1 MAFSDTH
8 SSCVLEPTACGLA
21 LFACLEPKG
30 SLNLYELE
38 ALTLLADATILFDE
52 IVYLDCH
59 QPTFRFADAPKT
71 REERAQEILAKHL
84 KWDFFNCNLS
94 IRDYPHSPWYE
105 KVRLTRLEK
114 EYDVEVN
121 GILRVSRRLPHPVIG
136 DLSWNSI
143 AYIDKVNSAAARL
156 GATVVHG
163 KNEAVAILEQY
174 QRSKPALTAEF
185 IDHYDLALRRRFL
198 NSSLRRHREL
208 LHFAPLFL
216 ASAISTASSGM
227 PEGILLAI
235 AQMRAEVTA
244 TYRSL
249 CNELLVVD
257 QRRAERVVSEIEKLL
272 RGLGQSDEPIPRSR
286 GPVARSAIAV
296 FRPLAAG
303 IKIVQGD
310 VEKASDVLDTVG
322 DFLAGAEDMHSNIV
336 KDADLYRRLNFFNR
350 LHVKRPTSD
359 AFYKD
364 LERVFG
370 TMEFSH
376 QELDQF
382 LEGLSPSEVYQR
394 RRNRQS

>member
-1 MAFSDTH
+1 MAVSDTH
-8 SSCVLEPTACGLA
+8 RSCVLEPTACELA
-21 LFACLEPKG
+21 LFACLAPQG
-30 SLNLYELE
+30 PLDLYELE

-59 QPTFRFADAPKT
+59 RPTFRFANAPKT
-71 REERAQEILAKHL
+71 REERAQELLVKHL

-94 IRDYPHSPWYE
+94 IRDYPNSPWHE
-105 KVRLTRLEK
+105 KISLTRLGN

-121 GILRVSRRLPHPVIG
+121 GILRIYSQLPHPVIG
-136 DLSWNSI
+136 KLSWSSI

-163 KNEAVAILEQY
+163 KSEAAAVLEQY

-185 IDHYDLALRRRFL
+185 IDHYDSALRRRFL
-198 NSSLRRHREL
+198 SSSLRRHREL

-216 ASAISTASSGM
+216 ASAISAASSGM

-249 CNELLVVD
+249 CNELLVID

-303 IKIVQGD
+303 IKIAQG
-310 VEKASDVLDTVG
+310 
-322 DFLAGAEDMHSNIV
+322 
-336 KDADLYRRLNFFNR
+336 
-350 LHVKRPTSD
+350 
-359 AFYKD
+359 
-364 LERVFG
+364 
-370 TMEFSH
+370 SH
-376 QELDQF
+376 
-382 LEGLSPSEVYQR
+382 
-394 RRNRQS
+394 